1 MPPSPAPAERVL
13 SSRDQLLEVAARHFA
28 TRGYA
33 AVTIRDI
40 AGELGI
46 RQPSIYYHVPGGKQ
60 ELYVEVTLR
69 HFERHRQG
77 ALAAIGPATDPLE
90 QRLRRFA
97 KWTLSRPPLDI
108 SRYVNSDYP
117 ELAPEAVA
125 KIEPAFQRCIFEP
138 LEQIFTEGLSEVRP
152 PLRDARALCRVFF
165 SVFESLNA
173 ARRFWESHTT
183 EDAAIDWS
191 LELLLRG
198 ILEMK

>member
-1 MPPSPAPAERVL
+1 MAPSPAERAL

-28 TRGYA
+28 SRGYA

-40 AGELGI
+40 AEDLGI

-60 ELYVEVTLR
+60 DLYVEVTLR
-69 HFERHRQG
+69 HFERHREG
-77 ALAAIGPATDPLE
+77 ALAAIGPETDSLE

-97 KWTLSRPPLDI
+97 RWMLSRPPLDI

-117 ELAPEAVA
+117 ELSPEAIA
-125 KIEPAFQRCIFEP
+125 RIEPAFQRCIFEP

-152 PLRDARALCRVFF
+152 HLRDARRLCRVFF

-173 ARRFWESHTT
+173 ARRFWEAHTS

-198 ILEMK
+198 IEEKR